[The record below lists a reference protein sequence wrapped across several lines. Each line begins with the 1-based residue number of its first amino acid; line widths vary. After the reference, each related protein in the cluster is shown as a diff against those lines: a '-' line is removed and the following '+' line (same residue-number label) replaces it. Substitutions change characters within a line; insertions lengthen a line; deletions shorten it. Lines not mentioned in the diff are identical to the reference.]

1 MSKIV
6 PNSHNKNWTIVNT
19 LPKLVHYSHDL
30 KFICSVAILL
40 NVMKARYHAM
50 TGAVAASA
58 LIPVLG
64 VNSAV
69 FWVASILID
78 GDHYIDYVYRCR
90 FRDFSIKR
98 MFRFHELLFKE
109 VKARHFLSL
118 NLLHTVEVLIF
129 LYIAGEIT
137 SWLWLQAIF
146 WGMLFHVATDL
157 VYMYVKGSLFR
168 RALSIVEYA
177 VRWDN
182 IKRHGCRPEEI
193 YSSVLAQ
200 LAVTVKPS
208 QKKAGMLTKNDSN
221 ENLQ

>member
-1 MSKIV
+1 
-6 PNSHNKNWTIVNT
+6 
-19 LPKLVHYSHDL
+19 
-30 KFICSVAILL
+30 
-40 NVMKARYHAM
+40 MKARYHAL

-64 VNSAV
+64 VNSVV
-69 FWVASILID
+69 FWAGSVLID
-78 GDHYIDYVYRCR
+78 GDHYVDYVYRNG

-98 MFRFHELLFKE
+98 MFRFNELLFKE
-109 VKARHFLSL
+109 VKMRRFLNL
-118 NLLHTVEVLIF
+118 NLLHTIEVLIL

-177 VRWDN
+177 VRWNN

-193 YSSVLAQ
+193 YSSALAQ
-200 LAVTVKPS
+200 LAGTTKSS
-208 QKKAGMLTKNDSN
+208 QEKAGTLTKNTSN